1 MKNEAARAILAQN
14 FPPTLTSTSHTP
26 VVARRSLKPTT
37 DAKKVAQL
45 RKVNLMKMRHKA
57 MPGDPKDKGSTI
69 PVERRLHINVQ
80 LEMTGQPPGGIVLWF
95 QKTMATGK
103 ALDLIVDH
111 FMLSTSRASSPLY
124 LKGLS
129 KEGSYTVLRND
140 LALSEQIEDASNVI
154 LSN

>member
-1 MKNEAARAILAQN
+1 MYRSKSREGR
-14 FPPTLTSTSHTP
+14 T
-26 VVARRSLKPTT
+26 RRSLKPTT
-37 DAKKVAQL
+37 DTKKVAQL
-45 RKVNLMKMRHKA
+45 RKVNLMQMRHKA
-57 MPGDPKDKGSTI
+57 MPGDPKDKDSTI

-80 LEMTGQPPGGIVLWF
+80 LEMTGQPPGGIILWF

-111 FMLSTSRASSPLY
+111 FMLSTSEASSPLY

-129 KEGSYTVLRND
+129 KEVGSYAVLRND

-154 LSN
+154 LSNY